1 MAKTAPQ
8 KARET
13 KFVQCAVPLAGKW
26 FLLRMVVAARSH
38 GGLDLP
44 QLAVFAHRLN
54 AAIAVT
60 GQAFKT
66 RFTPYAV
73 EGCKAMLVTAWPL
86 RLPGGSW
93 PLVSMR
99 QSFTAVYL
107 LAAATICLPESL
119 KQEFPGCGGGAAAA
133 LKRYLRLDWLT
144 GGQ

>member
-1 MAKTAPQ
+1 
-8 KARET
+8 
-13 KFVQCAVPLAGKW
+13 
-26 FLLRMVVAARSH
+26 MVVAARSH

-93 PLVSMR
+93 PHGVHAAEFYCRLPAR
-99 QSFTAVYL
+99 RRDHL
-107 LAAATICLPESL
+107 LARES
-119 KQEFPGCGGGAAAA
+119 
-133 LKRYLRLDWLT
+133 
-144 GGQ
+144 